1 MLVCFI
7 EGCSIVFQFRKVQLI
22 PMRHP
27 GIRSISCVSIPQGPI
42 NTPTSNEYVNEYMFQ
57 FRKVQLI
64 PLGQNGY
71 AKFNKFQ
78 FRKVQLIH
86 NHERNIYNLYEFQFR
101 KVQLIHCGRSLG
113 SQHLLVSIP
122 QGPINTL
129 SSIQQSP
136 L

>member
-1 MLVCFI
+1 
-7 EGCSIVFQFRKVQLI
+7 
-22 PMRHP
+22 
-27 GIRSISCVSIPQGPI
+27 
-42 NTPTSNEYVNEYMFQ
+42 MFQ

-101 KVQLIHCGRSLG
+101 KVQLIRHAVERLEK
-113 SQHLLVSIP
+113 LLDVSIP
-122 QGPINTL
+122 QGPINTCIFLLFICYCYIVSIPQGPINTPLQTINLKHL
-129 SSIQQSP
+129 SSFQFRKVQLILSHQSNNHHYK
-136 L
+136 

>member
-1 MLVCFI
+1 
-7 EGCSIVFQFRKVQLI
+7 
-22 PMRHP
+22 
-27 GIRSISCVSIPQGPI
+27 
-42 NTPTSNEYVNEYMFQ
+42 MFQ

-101 KVQLIHCGRSLG
+101 KVQLIPDIRGVRG
-113 SQHLLVSIP
+113 KVD
-122 QGPINTL
+122 
-129 SSIQQSP
+129 
-136 L
+136 